1 MPRVKHSVASRKRRK
16 IIMKL
21 AKGFFGSKSRLYRTA
36 KEAVSK
42 ALNYAYRDRRQ
53 NKRNVRILWIS
64 RINAA
69 ARSYGISYS
78 NFINGLKKAG
88 IEINRKILA
97 DLAVKDTKA
106 FSELINLSKTA
117 LQQG

>member
-16 IIMKL
+16 KIMKL

-36 KEAVSK
+36 KEAVSR